1 MSTGGGAGMLNDAV
15 VTLRREWFRCR
26 EVWRDDVAKRF
37 GETYIDPLE
46 PAMRHAIKAMDALQ
60 SATDEAVRACE

>member
-15 VTLRREWFRCR
+15 AMLRREWFRCR
-26 EVWRDDVAKRF
+26 EVWRDDVAKHF

-46 PAMRHAIKAMDALQ
+46 PAMRRTIQAMDALQ
-60 SATDEAVRACE
+60 SVTDEAARACE